1 MPKIDKRL
9 TDIYK
14 EIEGDI
20 ASAKFPN
27 CLSAFRAKQDFARKE
42 EDKELEE
49 FMRLLWGVFS
59 MYFQFRKDEPF
70 GPLMTSP
77 KGRTLIA
84 DDLTEEEL
92 LKLEELLEI
101 TSNSQF
107 IARISD
113 VLWLRRKK
121 HKFAQ
126 KAVSAY
132 LQSVDEDKDNCW
144 VPRSEW
150 LKRAAQIAMQLGAK
164 AKERGIVKTKLM
176 ALFEKDRLNCFNVG
190 QDYWPASILDILIEN
205 KLIDDWGELGDKSV
219 EIAKGFSIS
228 PGCDAPRK
236 YYKIA
241 VGCYKNAKKS
251 DKEKA
256 ALIAIAK
263 HWEDEAKS
271 FKTPDGYDGFNLA
284 HRIEKAIHAYRKAGE
299 KEKAEAL
306 VHELKE
312 ANKIALSQMKVIKTP
327 AMDAAPLI
335 KIADDGIGD
344 KKGIEALEAFAL
356 LARPFSYE
364 HEKESAEKMLKEHPL
379 QGLFD
384 TQIMTEEGN
393 VAARVPGIMNNHEE
407 SLKAQIIRG
416 YNLGQ
421 SLSANT
427 TLQRGIQLIVESG
440 EGWKE
445 GIKELISNSHFVPQE
460 RVGIY
465 ERAIISGFEGDLL
478 LFSHLIVPQIENS
491 VRTIFC
497 MNRLKITSVSPL
509 GIQQEKDLNQLLTDI
524 NAEKIF
530 GKDLLWEMRSLL
542 VERTGPNFRNRICHG
557 LMSSEDV
564 NSSSSVFLLWL
575 TVHLIFGFK
584 KKKEVSVNQNRQ
596 DNIILGIK
604 NHFIQFSLYDRA

>member
-1 MPKIDKRL
+1 
-9 TDIYK
+9 
-14 EIEGDI
+14 
-20 ASAKFPN
+20 
-27 CLSAFRAKQDFARKE
+27 
-42 EDKELEE
+42 
-49 FMRLLWGVFS
+49 
-59 MYFQFRKDEPF
+59 
-70 GPLMTSP
+70 
-77 KGRTLIA
+77 
-84 DDLTEEEL
+84 
-92 LKLEELLEI
+92 
-101 TSNSQF
+101 
-107 IARISD
+107 
-113 VLWLRRKK
+113 
-121 HKFAQ
+121 
-126 KAVSAY
+126 
-132 LQSVDEDKDNCW
+132 VDEDTDDCW

-150 LKRAAQIAMQLGAK
+150 LKRAVQIAMQLGGK
-164 AKERGIVKTKLM
+164 AKERDIDIVKTKLM
-176 ALFEKDRLNCFNVG
+176 ELFEKDRLSCFSVG

-205 KLIDDWGELGDKSV
+205 KLVDNWEELGDKSV
-219 EIAKGFSIS
+219 EIAKDFPIS

-236 YYKIA
+236 YYNIA
-241 VGCYKNAKKS
+241 VECYKNAKNS
-251 DKEKA
+251 DKEKD

-271 FKTPDGYDGFNLA
+271 FKTSEGCDGFNLA

-299 KEKAEAL
+299 KEKAEKL

-327 AMDAAPLI
+327 AIDAAPLV

-356 LARPFSYE
+356 LVRPFSYE

-393 VAARVPGIMNNHEE
+393 VAARVPGIMDSHEE
-407 SLKAQIIRG
+407 NLKAQIIRG

-427 TLQRGIQLIVESG
+427 TLRRGIELIVKSG
-440 EGWKE
+440 EGWKD
-445 GIKELISNSHFVPQE
+445 GVKELISNSHFVPQD
-460 RVGIY
+460 RISIY

-491 VRTIFC
+491 VRTIFG

-509 GIQQEKDLNQLLTDI
+509 GIQQEKDLNQLLSDI

-542 VERTGPNFRNRICHG
+542 IEKTGPNFRNRICHG
-557 LMSSEDV
+557 LMSTEDA
-564 NSSSSVFLLWL
+564 NGSFSVFLLWL
-575 TVHLIFGFK
+575 TVYLIFGFK
-584 KKKEVSVNQNRQ
+584 KKESRNYGTT
-596 DNIILGIK
+596 L
-604 NHFIQFSLYDRA
+604 

>member
-1 MPKIDKRL
+1 MAKIDKRF
-9 TDIYK
+9 IAVYN

-20 ASAKFPN
+20 ASSKFPD
-27 CLSAFRAKQDFARKE
+27 CLSAFRAKQDFAKKAG
-42 EDKELEE
+42 DKELEE
-49 FMRLLWGVFS
+49 FMRLMWGVFS
-59 MYFQFRKDEPF
+59 MYFQFSKNEPF
-70 GPLMTSP
+70 GPLMTSS
-77 KGRTLIA
+77 KGRTLIP

-92 LKLEELLEI
+92 LKLEELLGV
-101 TSNSQF
+101 TSNPQF

-113 VLWLRRKK
+113 ILWLRRKN

-126 KAVSAY
+126 KAISAY
-132 LQSVDEDKDNCW
+132 LQSVDEDKDDCW

-150 LKRAAQIAMQLGAK
+150 LKRAAQIAIQLGVK
-164 AKERGIVKTKLM
+164 AKERDIVKTKLM
-176 ALFEKDRLNCFNVG
+176 ELFEKDRLTCFSVG

-205 KLIDDWGELGDKSV
+205 KLVDNWEELGDKSV
-219 EIAKGFSIS
+219 EIAKGFPTS

-236 YYKIA
+236 YYKIS
-241 VGCYKNAKKS
+241 VECYKNSKNG
-251 DKEKA
+251 DKEKD

-271 FKTPDGYDGFNLA
+271 FKTPDGCDGFNLA

-299 KEKAEAL
+299 KEKAEKL

-327 AMDAAPLI
+327 AIDAAPLI
-335 KIADDGIGD
+335 KIADDGIGN

-384 TQIMTEEGN
+384 TQIITEEGN
-393 VAARVPGIMNNHEE
+393 LAARVPGIMDSHEE
-407 SLKAQIIRG
+407 SLKAQIVRG

-427 TLQRGIQLIVESG
+427 TLRRGIQLIVKSG
-440 EGWKE
+440 EGWKKGVE
-445 GIKELISNSHFVPQE
+445 ELISSSHFVPQD
-460 RVGIY
+460 RIAIY
-465 ERAIISGFEGDLL
+465 KRAIISGFEGDLL

-491 VRTIFC
+491 VRTIFG
-497 MNRLKITSVSPL
+497 MNKLKITSVSPL
-509 GIQQEKDLNQLLTDI
+509 GIQQEKDLNQLLPDI

-530 GKDLLWEMRSLL
+530 GKDLLWEMRSLFI
-542 VERTGPNFRNRICHG
+542 EKTGPNFRNRICHG
-557 LMSSEDV
+557 LMSAEDV
-564 NSSSSVFLLWL
+564 NGSFSVFLLWL

-584 KKKEVSVNQNRQ
+584 KKSDVTSESSSE
-596 DNIILGIK
+596 G
-604 NHFIQFSLYDRA
+604 